1 MSIID
6 EVKQHT
12 DIEAV
17 IGQYTTLKK
26 AGRTLRALCPFH
38 TEKTP
43 SFFVYPDRQS
53 WHCFGACATG
63 GDVFSFVMK
72 KEGID
77 FGEAL
82 RLLAE
87 KAGVTIPSR
96 LPPKTENDYE
106 KDEKEKLYQINQS
119 AAQYFHSQL
128 LNSPAA
134 EKARHYLTKRGVSAK
149 TITDFQLGFSPNSRE
164 ELKSH
169 LIEKGYTESELVNAG
184 IAVASEDGKTHDRF
198 HGKLMFPIQ
207 DERGHVTGFGARVL
221 DNSLPKYIN
230 SPQTPV
236 FDKSGSLYG
245 INLASS
251 TIRQQNMA
259 VIVEGYMDVIIAHQ
273 YGFANVVASMGT
285 AITDKHMDKLR
296 KLTRNVILALDP
308 DAAGEKATER
318 GGETAITPV
327 LENSSAGIDNLP
339 ELSNEGEIRTR
350 RIFGPN
356 YANQKVINTDVAV
369 LILPDKKDPDEVIKE
384 NPQSWQ
390 VMINNAVP
398 VLDYI
403 FNSVTS
409 KVDLNTAKGKSTVV
423 ESLLP
428 IVRKINDPVHYNHYK
443 QTLARLVNINPRD
456 LDGVLK
462 EKLPPSIKRYAPE
475 GNQQKVARTLGPIL
489 SNPREEYCLALL
501 LRHPELKE
509 QSECPLPEYF
519 DNSENREIFLALK
532 QANDL
537 DSLRDKLDE
546 AIWDHLEAIASK
558 DIPEGRI
565 EQKYIDCILSLRKK
579 FLQNLEIKRS
589 DVLLSEREMGGTVAE
604 LAKQEEQG
612 TEVKTKLLEAFIR
625 KSSRG

>member
-12 DIEAV
+12 DIEAI

-53 WHCFGACATG
+53 WHCFGACSTG
-63 GDVFSFVMK
+63 GDVFSFIMK
-72 KEGID
+72 KESID

-87 KAGVTIPSR
+87 KAGVTIPSK
-96 LPPKTENDYE
+96 LE
-106 KDEKEKLYQINQS
+106 KDPEQDKRERLYRANEA
-119 AAQYFHSQL
+119 AAQYFHNQL
-128 LNSPAA
+128 LNSTVA
-134 EKARHYLTKRGVSAK
+134 EKARLYLTKRGVSAK
-149 TITDFQLGFSPNSRE
+149 TIVNFQLGFSPNNRE
-164 ELKSH
+164 ELGTH
-169 LIEKGYTESELVNAG
+169 LVEQGYTANELVDAG
-184 IAVASEDGKTHDRF
+184 LIIASENGRNYDRF
-198 HGKLMFPIQ
+198 HGRLMFPIQ
-207 DERGHVTGFGARVL
+207 DTRGRITGFGARVL
-221 DNSLPKYIN
+221 DDSLPKYIN
-230 SPQTPV
+230 SPQTSL

-251 TIRQQNMA
+251 AIRKHDMA

-285 AITDKHMDKLR
+285 AITDKQVNTLK
-296 KLTRNVILALDP
+296 KLTGNLALALDA
-308 DAAGEKATER
+308 DSAGEEAMLRCITFENILDTE
-318 GGETAITPV
+318 
-327 LENSSAGIDNLP
+327 L
-339 ELSNEGEIRTR
+339 
-350 RIFGPN
+350 
-356 YANQKVINTDVAV
+356 KVI
-369 LILPDKKDPDEVIKE
+369 LLPQGKDPDEVIKE
-384 NPQSWQ
+384 TAGVWQSL
-390 VMINNAVP
+390 VNTAIP
-398 VLDYI
+398 VLDYTFDI
-403 FNSVTS
+403 VAAKF
-409 KVDLNTAKGKSTVV
+409 DLSTASGKSLAARR
-423 ESLLP
+423 LLP
-428 IVRKINDPVHYNHYK
+428 NIAEAKDVIRQSHYIQKLSRLTKVSALNLEAELRKMK
-443 QTLARLVNINPRD
+443 SGRD
-456 LDGVLK
+456 IQ
-462 EKLPPSIKRYAPE
+462 SS
-475 GNQQKVARTLGPIL
+475 NQKAAVPALR
-489 SNPREEYCLALL
+489 SVFSSSREEYCLALL

-532 QANDL
+532 QVNDL
-537 DSLRDKLDE
+537 GSLKDKLDE

-565 EQKYIDCILSLRKK
+565 EQKYMDCILSLRKK

-612 TEVKTKLLEAFIR
+612 TENKTKLLEVYIQ
-625 KSSRG
+625 KTSRG

>member
-6 EVKQHT
+6 EVKQRT

-87 KAGVTIPSR
+87 KAGVTIPSKLERDPDQDKKER
-96 LPPKTENDYE
+96 LYRANE
-106 KDEKEKLYQINQS
+106 
-119 AAQYFHSQL
+119 AATQYFHNQL
-128 LNSPAA
+128 LNSTVA

-149 TITDFQLGFSPNSRE
+149 TMTDFQLGFSPNSRE
-164 ELKSH
+164 ELRSH
-169 LIEKGYTESELVNAG
+169 LVEKGYTESELVDAG
-184 IAVASEDGKTHDRF
+184 LIIASENGRTYDRF
-198 HGKLMFPIQ
+198 HGRLMFPIQ
-207 DERGHVTGFGARVL
+207 DARGHITGFGARVL
-221 DNSLPKYIN
+221 DDSLPKYIN
-230 SPQTPV
+230 SPQTSL

-251 TIRQQNMA
+251 AIRRHALA

-285 AITDKHMDKLR
+285 AITDKQVNILKR
-296 KLTRNVILALDP
+296 LTGNLALALDA
-308 DAAGEKATER
+308 DSAGEEAMLR
-318 GGETAITPV
+318 CITY
-327 LENSSAGIDNLP
+327 ENILDAELKVILLP
-339 ELSNEGEIRTR
+339 EG
-350 RIFGPN
+350 
-356 YANQKVINTDVAV
+356 
-369 LILPDKKDPDEVIKE
+369 KDPDEVIKE
-384 NPQSWQ
+384 NAGVWQSL
-390 VMINNAVP
+390 VEKAIP
-398 VLDYI
+398 VLDYTFDI
-403 FNSVTS
+403 VAA
-409 KVDLNTAKGKSTVV
+409 KLDLSTASGKSLATRR
-423 ESLLP
+423 LLP
-428 IVRKINDPVHYNHYK
+428 NIAEIKDTIRQGHYLQKLSSLTKISGHNLEGELRKTKSGRDKQPSNRGIPVPVS
-443 QTLARLVNINPRD
+443 R
-456 LDGVLK
+456 
-462 EKLPPSIKRYAPE
+462 SIF
-475 GNQQKVARTLGPIL
+475 
-489 SNPREEYCLALL
+489 SSSREEYCLALL

-519 DNSENREIFLALK
+519 DNSENREIFLAL
-532 QANDL
+532 QQVNDL
-537 DSLRDKLDE
+537 DSAKDKLDT
-546 AIWDHLEAIASK
+546 AIWDHLEAIANK

-589 DVLLSEREMGGTVAE
+589 EVLLSEREMGGTVAE

-612 TEVKTKLLEAFIR
+612 TEIKTKLLEAFIH